1 MKAYVYNGYG
11 GPEVESLADV
21 PRPEPGPGQLLIA
34 VDAAG
39 VNPADW
45 KRRTG
50 TMRAPGSASDRAP
63 EQAPDQFPLVFG
75 REAAGL
81 VAGVGPGVDGFAV
94 GDAVFGNSDGGGF
107 SEFAVLPAALTAHR
121 RPGLAATDAATLPV
135 AAATGYDGI
144 RQLGLPAGATV
155 LITGVGGGVG
165 VAAAQVA
172 RHLGLTVIGTASAGK
187 KDFVE
192 SLGVTHVE
200 YGPGVADRIRAAAP
214 RGVDGIYDQVGGQAL
229 EDVAP
234 LLTDRSKLVSA
245 GDRATV
251 TRLGG
256 VPVGRA
262 RNRQVLDAVAD
273 LVLSGALRPYVTR
286 TFPLDQAAAALRLV
300 EDGHVQGKVVIEV
313 AK

>member
-11 GPEVESLADV
+11 GPETESLADV
-21 PRPEPGPGQLLIA
+21 PRPEPGPGQLLVA

-50 TMRAPGSASDRAP
+50 TMRAPDSPP
-63 EQAPDQFPLVFG
+63 EQFPLVFG

-81 VAGVGPGVDGFAV
+81 VAAVGPGVDGFAV

-107 SEFAVLPAALTAHR
+107 SEYAVLAEPVTAHR
-121 RPGLAATDAATLPV
+121 PPGLAATDAATLPV
-135 AAATGYDGI
+135 AAATAYDGV
-144 RQLGLPAGATV
+144 RQLGLPPGATL

-165 VAAAQVA
+165 SAAAQIA
-172 RHLGLTVIGTASAGK
+172 RHQGLTVIGTASAGK

-192 SLGVTHVE
+192 SLGAIHVE

-214 RGVDGIYDQVGGQAL
+214 AGVDAIFDQVGGQAL
-229 EDVAP
+229 EEVAP
-234 LLTDRSKLVSA
+234 LLADRRKLVSA
-245 GDRATV
+245 GDRAAV
-251 TRLGG
+251 ARLGG
-256 VPVGRA
+256 SFVARA
-262 RNRQVLDAVAD
+262 RNQEVLDALAQ
-273 LVLSGALRPYVTR
+273 LVLSGALRPHVTH
-286 TFPLDQAAAALRLV
+286 TFPLAQAAQALRLV
-300 EDGHVQGKVVIEV
+300 EDGHARGKVVIEV